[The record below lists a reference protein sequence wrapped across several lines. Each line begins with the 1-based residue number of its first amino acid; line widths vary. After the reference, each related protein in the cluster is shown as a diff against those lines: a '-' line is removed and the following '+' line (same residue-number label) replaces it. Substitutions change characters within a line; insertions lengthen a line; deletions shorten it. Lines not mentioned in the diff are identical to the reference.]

1 MNRIILMGRLTKDP
15 EIRYTTTGKVCAQFT
30 VAVDRP
36 FANQDGTRDTDFIN
50 SVAWGKTAEIIGN
63 SVHKGHRILTE
74 GRLQIRPYTDKNG
87 AKRYATEVVV
97 DRFEFVERKQQTGGT
112 TAAEAPTDGNFES
125 FAEGTQE
132 GFQFDEQIPF

>member
-1 MNRIILMGRLTKDP
+1 MNLIILMGRLTKDP

-30 VAVDRP
+30 MAVDRP
-36 FANQDGTRDTDFIN
+36 FTNQDGTRDTDFIN
-50 SVAWGKTAEIIGN
+50 NVAWGKTAELIGN

-87 AKRYATEVVV
+87 VKRYATEVVV
-97 DRFEFVERKQQTGGT
+97 DRFEFVERKQQVGGT
-112 TAAEAPTDGNFES
+112 TAAPADGNFES
-125 FAEGTQE
+125 FAEGAQE

>member
-1 MNRIILMGRLTKDP
+1 MNLIILMGRLTKDP

-30 VAVDRP
+30 MAVDRP
-36 FANQDGTRDTDFIN
+36 FTNQDGTRDTDFIN
-50 SVAWGKTAEIIGN
+50 NVAWGKTAELIGN

-97 DRFEFVERKQQTGGT
+97 DRFEFVERKQQAVGA
-112 TAAEAPTDGNFES
+112 TAAPADGNFES
-125 FAEGTQE
+125 FAEGAPE

>member
-30 VAVDRP
+30 MAVDRP
-36 FANQDGTRDTDFIN
+36 FTNQDGTRDTDFIN
-50 SVAWGKTAEIIGN
+50 NVAWGKTAELIGN

-87 AKRYATEVVV
+87 VKRYATEVVV
-97 DRFEFVERKQQTGGT
+97 DRFEFVERKQQVGGT
-112 TAAEAPTDGNFES
+112 TAAPADGNFES
-125 FAEGTQE
+125 FAEGAQE